1 MKRSRITMF
10 GLLFSLFLC
19 CPLRAQ
25 TKSAELPGH
34 YFRLLESG
42 AAKVENRLNAQPNA
56 DLKSL
61 ETGSDWRHFPYA
73 ILAPAVLYAKRHPQ
87 NHRYGDSRMRDLAI
101 RIGDLLADEHGRG
114 AFEPRGDSDWDTYMW
129 IEAWRLLERELG
141 EERRARWR
149 RGIEENVA
157 LLVSDAAE
165 RYDFPWYNSPYT
177 GTSPNHYSLWAANLL
192 LAGRFFGNKGWEN
205 LGAKILR
212 RFATTEQTEDGYWG
226 EHSRSGPT
234 IGYNHLTLSAV
245 ALYWEYTKDPAALAA
260 LRRATNFHKNFT
272 WPDGA
277 PVEAVNDRNRHWGV
291 SAWSQFAFSNFPD
304 GRRYAEFLA
313 GFFKP
318 EKMTMESLGRLAQDA
333 LYLHEGPKEAIPQDQ
348 PHYAYRMKIPA
359 GIRKTAP
366 WVIALSGVIDTQA
379 INSQFYLDRQAHLSV
394 FHEKLGLIISGA
406 NSKRQPE
413 LATFSEKL
421 MGQIA
426 HLPLSSRLQMSER
439 QNGQDRLSLA
449 FNTFFSDLYIPR
461 PANNEMSFRF
471 VISGRGT
478 PAEEPR
484 LTLQLCLKAGET
496 LETGAGRKFTLGA
509 ERIEL
514 QAADIGGW
522 IRHHGWTMKVDPA
535 ARLIW
540 PVYPHNPYAN
550 APETN
555 IEYAV
560 GALSIPLRLKSR
572 PGHYI
577 RANEQEISFTLSV
590 DE

>member
-1 MKRSRITMF
+1 MERCRIPTLS
-10 GLLFSLFLC
+10 LLFSLFIC

-25 TKSAELPGH
+25 TKSIELPGQ
-34 YFRLLESG
+34 YFRLLEAG
-42 AAKVENRLNAQPNA
+42 AAQVENRLNTQPNA

-61 ETGSDWRHFPYA
+61 ETGPDWRHFPYA
-73 ILAPAVLYAKRHPQ
+73 ILAPTVLYAKRHPR
-87 NHRYGDSRMRDLAI
+87 NRHYGDPRMRALAI
-101 RIGDLLADEHGRG
+101 RIGDLLADEHERG

-129 IEAWRLLERELG
+129 LESWRLLEGDLG
-141 EERRARWR
+141 KERRARWR
-149 RGIEENVA
+149 RCIEENVA
-157 LLVSDAAE
+157 LVVSDAAE

-192 LAGRFFGNKGWEN
+192 LAGRVFGNGEWESQ
-205 LGAKILR
+205 GAKILR
-212 RFATTEQTEDGYWG
+212 RFATTEQTSDGYWG

-245 ALYWEYTKDPAALAA
+245 ALYWELTKDPAALRA
-260 LRRATNFHKNFT
+260 LRRATNFHKYFT
-272 WPDGA
+272 WPDGV
-277 PVEAVNDRNRHWGV
+277 PVEVVNDRNRHWGV

-304 GRRYAEFLA
+304 GRRYAEFLT
-313 GFFKP
+313 GYFRP
-318 EKMTMESLGRLAQDA
+318 EKMTMETLGRLAQDA
-333 LYLHEGPKEAIPQDQ
+333 LYFHEGPKTSIPQDQ
-348 PHYAYRMKIPA
+348 PQFAYQMKIPA
-359 GIRKTAP
+359 GIRKSAP
-366 WVIALSGVIDTQA
+366 WVVALSGVIDTQA

-394 FHEKLGLIISGA
+394 FREKLGLIISGA

-413 LATFSEKL
+413 LATFSEKVL
-421 MGQIA
+421 GQVVY
-426 HLPLSSRLQMSER
+426 LPLSSRLQMGD
-439 QNGQDRLSLA
+439 NQDRLSLA
-449 FNTFFSDLYIPR
+449 FNTFFSDLYVPR
-461 PANNEMSFRF
+461 PANSELSFRF

-496 LETGAGRKFTLGA
+496 LETAAGRRFTLSGD
-509 ERIEL
+509 RIEL
-514 QAADIGGW
+514 QATDIGGW

-555 IEYAV
+555 IAYAV
-560 GALSIPLRLKSR
+560 GALSVPLRLKSR

-577 RANEQEISFTLSV
+577 RANEQEISFALSS

>member
-1 MKRSRITMF
+1 MKRCRIPTL
-10 GLLFSLFLC
+10 GLLFSLFIWA
-19 CPLRAQ
+19 PLHAQ
-25 TKSAELPGH
+25 TKSIELPGQ
-34 YFRLLESG
+34 YFRLLEVG
-42 AAKVENRLNAQPNA
+42 AAQAEERLNAQPNA

-61 ETGSDWRHFPYA
+61 ETGPGWRHFPYA
-73 ILAPAVLYAKRHPQ
+73 ILAPAVLYAKRHPR
-87 NHRYGDSRMRDLAI
+87 NRRYGDQHMRALAV
-101 RIGDLLADEHGRG
+101 RIGDLLADEHERG
-114 AFEPRGDSDWDTYMW
+114 VFASRGDSDWDTYMW
-129 IEAWRLLERELG
+129 LESWRLLERDLAK
-141 EERRARWR
+141 ERSDRWR
-149 RGIEENVA
+149 RCIQENVA
-157 LLVSDAAE
+157 LVESDAAE

-177 GTSPNHYSLWAANLL
+177 GTSPNHYALWAANLL
-192 LAGRFFGNKGWEN
+192 LAGRFFGNAEWEK

-212 RFATTEQTEDGYWG
+212 RFATTEQTDDGYWG

-245 ALYWEYTKDPAALAA
+245 ALYWEYVKDPAALRA
-260 LRRATNFHKNFT
+260 LRRATSFHKYFT

-277 PVEAVNDRNRHWGV
+277 PVEVVNDRNRHWGV

-304 GRRYAEFLA
+304 GRRYAEFLTA
-313 GFFKP
+313 FFRP
-318 EKMTMESLGRLAQDA
+318 DKMTMETLGRIAQDA
-333 LYLHEGPKEAIPQDQ
+333 LYFHEGAGRAIPQDQ
-348 PHYAYRMKIPA
+348 PRFAYQMKIPA

-366 WVIALSGVIDTQA
+366 WVVALSGIIDTQA

-421 MGQIA
+421 LGQVTHI
-426 HLPLSSRLQMSER
+426 PLSSRLQMGE
-439 QNGQDRLSLA
+439 NQDRLSLA

-461 PANNEMSFRF
+461 PAGDELSFRF

-478 PAEEPR
+478 PAEDPR
-484 LTLQLCLKAGET
+484 LTLQLCLKSGET
-496 LETGAGRKFTLGA
+496 LETSAGRKFTLGA
-509 ERIEL
+509 DRIEL
-514 QAADIGGW
+514 QSADIGGW
-522 IRHHGWTMKVDPA
+522 IRHHGWTLKVDSS

-540 PVYPHNPYAN
+540 PVYPHNPYSN

-560 GALSIPLRLKSR
+560 GALSVPLRLKSR

-577 RANEQEISFTLSV
+577 RANEQEISFSLSN
-590 DE
+590 DK

>member
-1 MKRSRITMF
+1 MKRCRIPTR
-10 GLLFSLFLC
+10 GLLFSLFIC
-19 CPLRAQ
+19 SPLPAQ
-25 TKSAELPGH
+25 TKSIELPGQ
-34 YFRLLESG
+34 YFRLLEAG
-42 AAKVENRLNAQPNA
+42 AAQVEDRLNANPKA

-61 ETGSDWRHFPYA
+61 ETSPGWRHFPYA
-73 ILAPAVLYAKRHPQ
+73 ILAPAVLYAKRHPH
-87 NHRYGDSRMRDLAI
+87 NRRYGDTRMRDLAI
-101 RIGDLLADEHGRG
+101 RIGDLLADEHERG
-114 AFEPRGDSDWDTYMW
+114 VFEPRGDSDWDTYMW
-129 IEAWRLLERELG
+129 LEAWRLLERDLG
-141 EERRARWR
+141 KERRARWQR
-149 RGIEENVA
+149 CIRENVA
-157 LLVSDAAE
+157 LVVSDAAE

-177 GTSPNHYSLWAANLL
+177 GTSPNHYALWAVNLL
-192 LAGRFFGNKGWEN
+192 LAGRVFGNKEWESS
-205 LGAKILR
+205 GARILH
-212 RFATTEQTEDGYWG
+212 RFSTTEQTADGYWG

-245 ALYWEYTKDPAALAA
+245 ALYWELTRDPPALRA
-260 LRRATNFHKNFT
+260 LRRATNFHKHFT
-272 WPDGA
+272 WPNGV
-277 PVEAVNDRNRHWGV
+277 PVKVVNDRNRHWGV

-313 GFFKP
+313 GFFRLDKL
-318 EKMTMESLGRLAQDA
+318 TMDALGRLAQDA
-333 LYLHEGPKEAIPQDQ
+333 LYYHEGPKRPIPQDQ
-348 PHYAYRMKIPA
+348 SQYVYQMTAPA

-394 FHEKLGLIISGA
+394 YHEEVGLIISGA

-421 MGQIA
+421 LGQVV
-426 HLPLSSRLQMSER
+426 HMPLSSRLQM
-439 QNGQDRLSLA
+439 GDKQDRLSLA

-461 PANNEMSFRF
+461 PADNELQVRF

-478 PAEEPR
+478 PAEDPR

-496 LETGAGRKFTLGA
+496 LETGAGRKITLSA
-509 ERIEL
+509 DRVEL
-514 QAADIGGW
+514 QAADIGAW

-540 PVYPHNPYAN
+540 PVYPHNPYTN

-560 GALSIPLRLKSR
+560 GALSVPLRLKAR

-577 RANEQEISFTLSV
+577 RANEQEISFTLSIN
-590 DE
+590 E

>member
-1 MKRSRITMF
+1 MKRLLLSILT
-10 GLLFSLFLC
+10 LLFSLLIC
-19 CPLRAQ
+19 DPLNAQ
-25 TKSAELPGH
+25 TKNSQLPKR
-34 YFRLLESG
+34 YFRLLEAG
-42 AAKVENRLNAQPNA
+42 ATQVENRLNAQPNA

-61 ETGSDWRHFPYA
+61 ETGEGWRHFPYA
-73 ILAPAVLYAKRHPQ
+73 ILAPAVLYAKRHPH
-87 NHRYGDSRMRDLAI
+87 NPRYGDPRMRALAI
-101 RIGDLLADEHGRG
+101 RIGDLLASEHEKGV
-114 AFEPRGDSDWDTYMW
+114 FEPRGDSDWDSYMW
-129 IEAWRLLERELG
+129 LETWRLLERELG
-141 EERRARWR
+141 QDRRARWQR
-149 RGIEENVA
+149 CLEENVV
-157 LLVSDAAE
+157 LVFSDAAE
-165 RYDFPWYNSPYT
+165 RYDFAWYNSPYT

-192 LAGRFFGNKGWEN
+192 LAGRLFGNKVWEE
-205 LGAKILR
+205 LGLKILR
-212 RFATTEQTEDGYWG
+212 RFAATEQTSDGYWG

-245 ALYWEYTKDPAALAA
+245 ALYWEYTKDPVALAA

-272 WPDGA
+272 WPDGT

-291 SAWSQFAFSNFPD
+291 SSWSHYAFSNFPD
-304 GRRYAEFLA
+304 GRRYAEFLT
-313 GFFKP
+313 GFFQP
-318 EKMTMESLGRLAQDA
+318 DRMTMGNLGRLAQDA
-333 LYLHEGPKEAIPQDQ
+333 LYFHEGPTASIPQDQ
-348 PHYAYRMKIPA
+348 HRYTYQMSIPA

-366 WVIALSGVIDTQA
+366 WVVALSGIIDTQA

-421 MGQIA
+421 MGQVV
-426 HLPLSSRLQMSER
+426 HLPLSSRLQMSD
-439 QNGQDRLSLA
+439 NQDRLSLA

-461 PANNEMSFRF
+461 PAKDELSFRF

-484 LTLQLCLKAGET
+484 LTLQLGLKAGET
-496 LETGAGRKFTLGA
+496 LETGAGRKVTLGA
-509 ERIEL
+509 DRIEL
-514 QAADIGGW
+514 QAVDIGGW
-522 IRHHGWTMKVDPA
+522 IRHHGWTMKVDPT

-555 IEYAV
+555 IEHAV
-560 GALSIPLRLKSR
+560 GALSVPLRLKSR

-577 RANEQEISFTLSV
+577 RANEQEISFTISV
-590 DE
+590 GE